1 MVCISATGQSKAE
14 FKELR
19 NELESRVKNKEL
31 PSISVG
37 VTRGGKLLWK
47 ESFGFADLEKGIA
60 ATSDTI
66 YALGSLSKSITGTA
80 VFKLVETRKID
91 LDRPI
96 SDYLR
101 SMHIEYKVGDP
112 KGYKVFHLLNMGAG
126 IPHSYRYCYV
136 DSGDLRR
143 CGRDAALVSAL
154 TAFGPGE
161 IHLYSNTSFGL
172 AAEMIGD
179 VVGKPFGQYMRDE
192 IFRPASMAS
201 TFTHLDEIPRPN
213 SKLAKPYRRDG
224 SLAAELQFEPA
235 GGGGFF
241 SSVNDLLKY
250 ADIHLGRSKIL
261 QKATIDENHRV
272 RPVLPVDY
280 YANGWGVLQV
290 PEHGRT
296 LISNGAIEGAASTLL
311 VLPDADM
318 SVVVLVNKSVG
329 NEVTDDIAFRIAGAV
344 LPGYKHE
351 IDKIFEKA
359 EEIFAPKE
367 FAGNVS
373 LDGKWTGRMELNGR
387 KLDLALVFDG
397 KTVTASFAG
406 KPAQTPRVLVG
417 HGIIRSRLEIDSGT
431 DPFGPMSSSVELI
444 FRLRGEHLEGSAQF
458 EARDDRPQFLR
469 PVFFRLKRVK

>member
-101 SMHIEYKVGDP
+101 SMDIEYKAGDP

-161 IHLYSNTSFGL
+161 IHL
-172 AAEMIGD
+172 I
-179 VVGKPFGQYMRDE
+179 Q
-192 IFRPASMAS
+192 I
-201 TFTHLDEIPRPN
+201 
-213 SKLAKPYRRDG
+213 
-224 SLAAELQFEPA
+224 
-235 GGGGFF
+235 
-241 SSVNDLLKY
+241 LL
-250 ADIHLGRSKIL
+250 
-261 QKATIDENHRV
+261 
-272 RPVLPVDY
+272 
-280 YANGWGVLQV
+280 
-290 PEHGRT
+290 
-296 LISNGAIEGAASTLL
+296 
-311 VLPDADM
+311 
-318 SVVVLVNKSVG
+318 
-329 NEVTDDIAFRIAGAV
+329 
-344 LPGYKHE
+344 
-351 IDKIFEKA
+351 
-359 EEIFAPKE
+359 
-367 FAGNVS
+367 
-373 LDGKWTGRMELNGR
+373 
-387 KLDLALVFDG
+387 LAL
-397 KTVTASFAG
+397 
-406 KPAQTPRVLVG
+406 L
-417 HGIIRSRLEIDSGT
+417 
-431 DPFGPMSSSVELI
+431 
-444 FRLRGEHLEGSAQF
+444 LR
-458 EARDDRPQFLR
+458 
-469 PVFFRLKRVK
+469 